1 MYCDVKCVW
10 GGEKKRRE
18 RKRKRE
24 KRKEKGGKEEGG
36 VLCSG
41 ELIGED
47 GMYDK
52 CSFLSNID
60 TQRGD

>member
-1 MYCDVKCVW
+1 MLGLMYCDVKCVW

-41 ELIGED
+41 ELI
-47 GMYDK
+47 
-52 CSFLSNID
+52 
-60 TQRGD
+60 